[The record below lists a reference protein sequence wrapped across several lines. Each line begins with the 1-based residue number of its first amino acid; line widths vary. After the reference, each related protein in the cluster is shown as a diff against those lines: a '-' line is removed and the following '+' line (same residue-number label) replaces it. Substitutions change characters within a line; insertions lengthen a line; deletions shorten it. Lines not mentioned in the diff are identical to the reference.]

1 MSGVFFAHG
10 ARAYYSG
17 SASGGRPGDY
27 LLCLSG
33 DAAQAAKGASG
44 SAVKGSLSG
53 IYLNPASLC
62 YLERDELSFFY
73 RPLYDG
79 GNYYFIGGGHKFG
92 PISFLPES
100 SYMGVSVAG
109 LESAMAEKT
118 SLLRES
124 LGSFNDTEQSFIFSF
139 AYPAKEHLAAGA
151 NMKLVTQGI
160 DGNLATSFGADIGV
174 ISFLKSANLSL
185 CVQNLVSP
193 SLKLKDSA
201 EKYPRNLIF
210 GASSVYGDGK
220 IKPSADIIVS
230 GAGKDK
236 SLLWKTGCSYLLSP
250 VFSLSAGLNYKELS
264 AGFTVKSDRLT
275 VDYAL
280 AFHDLGI
287 KHMLGIKMYFDTGA
301 GDEAKLYYSR
311 RKELEKRLAE
321 LQKAK
326 QSYDRL
332 TNSAIEYFLNG
343 NYELAREEFKKA
355 AMLESLD
362 DSDLTQ
368 LFKIEMQ
375 IDDKV
380 QKQKL
385 IALFAAAQK
394 QLGSSEYEECL
405 KSVAQI
411 LNIAPGNKRAVLLQC
426 RCLAYQALNKGDYVD
441 AEGFLN
447 DALTVDP
454 GNVGI
459 SKLLRRLT
467 KFIEDKKYLKEEKKK

>member
-62 YLERDELSFFY
+62 YLERDELAVFY

-100 SYMGVSVAG
+100 SYMSVSVAG

-210 GASSVYGDGK
+210 GASSVYGGGK

-250 VFSLSAGLNYKELS
+250 VFSLSAGLNYKEIS
-264 AGFTVKSDRLT
+264 AGFTVKTDRLT

-287 KHMLGIKMYFDTGA
+287 
-301 GDEAKLYYSR
+301 
-311 RKELEKRLAE
+311 
-321 LQKAK
+321 
-326 QSYDRL
+326 
-332 TNSAIEYFLNG
+332 
-343 NYELAREEFKKA
+343 
-355 AMLESLD
+355 
-362 DSDLTQ
+362 
-368 LFKIEMQ
+368 
-375 IDDKV
+375 
-380 QKQKL
+380 
-385 IALFAAAQK
+385 
-394 QLGSSEYEECL
+394 
-405 KSVAQI
+405 
-411 LNIAPGNKRAVLLQC
+411 
-426 RCLAYQALNKGDYVD
+426 
-441 AEGFLN
+441 
-447 DALTVDP
+447 
-454 GNVGI
+454 
-459 SKLLRRLT
+459 
-467 KFIEDKKYLKEEKKK
+467 